1 MVMAVPRKLIGSRM
15 TYSPASTMT
24 KSPSSAA
31 SMACWTSGSSAGTRS
46 IAATADPARRIQR
59 QMNAGREGILPR
71 EVSLRGVLEV
81 LAWHLMLMPV
91 ILLMEA
97 MQ

>member
-1 MVMAVPRKLIGSRM
+1 
-15 TYSPASTMT
+15 
-24 KSPSSAA
+24 
-31 SMACWTSGSSAGTRS
+31 
-46 IAATADPARRIQR
+46 
-59 QMNAGREGILPR
+59 MNAGREGILLR